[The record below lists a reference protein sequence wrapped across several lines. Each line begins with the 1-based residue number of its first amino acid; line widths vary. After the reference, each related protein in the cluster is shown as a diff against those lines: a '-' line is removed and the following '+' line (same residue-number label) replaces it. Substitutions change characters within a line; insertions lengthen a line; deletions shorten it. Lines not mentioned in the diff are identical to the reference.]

1 MNEVNIM
8 KKFIKL
14 LTLSALSLTL
24 LVSGCSAAKKSP
36 ELFDQYLTEL
46 PALTLDPADF
56 GLNFLFN
63 DATKFGI
70 QPELY
75 ELGFS
80 SKEDYETSI
89 KETEAI
95 IAELKTYDYKKMSDE
110 QKLNYDILL
119 DYYERSLLTSSYYY
133 LDNSYL
139 GSFIG
144 FQAQLPMLLSEYSI
158 NNQFDYDSLVNLFK
172 TSNEYFVKYGEHE
185 VARQAEGVGMT
196 KTILEKVIEQCDNFI
211 KGDPAFIYETLNE
224 KIDAA
229 TFFDDTQK
237 AANKAEIQSLVTNEF
252 VQAYQ
257 SLKDILVTIDNAPD
271 DLGLASMKDGKAYY
285 DALMK
290 TSTGIDMSIEEIKDY
305 LNKKFDQLLFRM
317 QTLMMSNPSIQSALN
332 SEINYS
338 SFTSAE
344 ENLDYLESKLTEFY
358 PEVPN
363 LTYTIKRVPDAL
375 KDNFSPAAY
384 LTSKIDMLPSETQM
398 IYINGDYDQSLF
410 NTIAH
415 EGYPGHM
422 YQDSFF
428 KNLKLP
434 AIRYIIGFNGYS
446 EGWATYVENT
456 AYRFSTEDQALLEFM
471 QLNQTAVQ
479 TQIILSDIGIH
490 YEGWDFDQYKQ
501 FMLSTL
507 GGLDD
512 EVLKEQYLLNLET
525 PTNYANYYLNGMFYQ
540 DLYDKAESE
549 LKDKFSPVEFNR
561 LLLTVGPS
569 AYSILEKEVD
579 KFIANNK

>member
-1 MNEVNIM
+1 MNEVNTM

-46 PALTLDPADF
+46 PALSVDPTDF
-56 GLNFLFN
+56 GLNFMFN
-63 DATKFGI
+63 DATTFGI

-75 ELGFS
+75 ELGFA

-89 KETEAI
+89 KDTEAI
-95 IAELKTYDYKKMSDE
+95 IAELKTYDYKKMTDE

-119 DYYERSLLTSSYYY
+119 DYYERSLLTSSFYY
-133 LDNSYL
+133 LDNTYL

-158 NNQFDYDSLVNLFK
+158 NSQFDYDSLVNLFK
-172 TSNEYFVKYGEHE
+172 TSNEFFEMYGEHE
-185 VARQAEGVGMT
+185 IARQSEGVGMT

-211 KGDPAFIYETLNE
+211 KGDPAFIYETLNA

-229 TFFDDTQK
+229 PFFDEAQK
-237 AANKAEIQSLVTNEF
+237 SEKKAEIQSLVENEF
-252 VQAYQ
+252 IQAYQ
-257 SLKDILVTIDNAPD
+257 SLRDILVTIDNAPD

-285 DALMK
+285 EALMK
-290 TSTGIDMSIEEIKDY
+290 SSTGIDLSIEEIKTY
-305 LNKKFDQLLFRM
+305 LNNKFNQLLVQM
-317 QTLMMSNPSIQSALN
+317 QTLMIANPSIQQAFDAELK
-332 SEINYS
+332 YS
-338 SFTSAE
+338 NFTSAE
-344 ENLDYLESKLTEFY
+344 ENLDYLGKELPKYY

-363 LTYTIKRVPDAL
+363 LTYTIKKVPDAL

-384 LTSKIDMLPSETQM
+384 LQSKIDMLPTETQL

-422 YQDSFF
+422 YQDTFF

-434 AIRYIIGFNGYS
+434 AIRYFVNVNGYS

-456 AYRFSTEDQALLEFM
+456 AFRFSSEDQAILEFM

-490 YEGWDFDQYKQ
+490 YEGWDFEQYKQ

-549 LKDKFSPVEFNR
+549 MKDKFSPVEFNR
-561 LLLTVGPS
+561 VLLTVGPS
-569 AYSILEKEVD
+569 GYTILEKEVD
-579 KFIANNK
+579 KYIKNNK